1 MVCTKFKSV
10 NLLSVTGTV
19 LRKPDFLNT
28 IPVLN
33 TGFHHWWIKM
43 DFHQIPT
50 VYSLVLKFIPGTVV
64 LHLTSVKVLLAQFNL
79 CVGCVQEQATIAAHA
94 IKTEFFR
101 PATVSEICTRLIT
114 AFLPLTPEDL
124 GKIIFLPLTPGD

>member
-1 MVCTKFKSV
+1 M
-10 NLLSVTGTV
+10 
-19 LRKPDFLNT
+19 
-28 IPVLN
+28 
-33 TGFHHWWIKM
+33 
-43 DFHQIPT
+43 
-50 VYSLVLKFIPGTVV
+50 
-64 LHLTSVKVLLAQFNL
+64 AQFDL

-124 GKIIFLPLTPGD
+124 GKTVFLPLTLEDFGKISSFISPLRT